1 MKSYLVPSYLYE
13 TFVDFQMNFDVWLVL
28 YRFFFFSNEETNLFV
43 TVTLLKG
50 NMLIVKS
57 LGEF

>member
-1 MKSYLVPSYLYE
+1 M
-13 TFVDFQMNFDVWLVL
+13 FVDFQMNFDVWLVL
-28 YRFFFFSNEETNLFV
+28 YRFFFSNEETNLFV

-50 NMLIVKS
+50 NILIVKS

>member
-1 MKSYLVPSYLYE
+1 MKSSIVPIYLYE
-13 TFVDFQMNFDVWLVL
+13 TFVDFQMNFDDWLVL
-28 YRFFFFSNEETNLFV
+28 YRFFFSNEETNLFV

-50 NMLIVKS
+50 NILIVKS